1 MGKITE
7 KSEKEKPQK
16 DKPLFDASISG
27 DSANAIDPCL
37 LSSKKYLPDDV
48 REDSEEC
55 EYGCL
60 CGCSDRLASHED
72 REDEPTDE
80 HGVRLDLLEDFHV
93 KEPSLDLTVSFG
105 SRHLLA
111 TLDPA
116 DVLAL
121 KQEEK
126 RNYRESR
133 KREVGALRFPE
144 YPTCGVRGQ
153 APSILVAAR
162 HSVELEGA
170 RKPIGAGRLGK
181 KVK

>member
-1 MGKITE
+1 MGKTG
-7 KSEKEKPQK
+7 KQNK
-16 DKPLFDASISG
+16 DKPLFDTSVTGNTI
-27 DSANAIDPCL
+27 NLIEPNL

-55 EYGCL
+55 EYGCQ
-60 CGCSDRLASHED
+60 CGCNDRLASHED

-80 HGVRLDLLEDFHV
+80 HGVRLDSLQDFHV
-93 KEPSLDLTVSFG
+93 KEPSLDLTESFG

-121 KQEEK
+121 KLEEK
-126 RNYRESR
+126 RNYRKSR
-133 KREVGALRFPE
+133 KQEVEALRFPE
-144 YPTCGVRGQ
+144 YTTSSGGGQ
-153 APSILVAAR
+153 APGILVAAR

-170 RKPIGAGRLGK
+170 RRPIGAGRLGK